1 MPAPTVDRATYL
13 ARQLLTRM
21 RSLEAALRDD
31 ADAAT
36 RAPAARREEL
46 VAKVLAI
53 EADTTDGPT
62 VRLVTA
68 AMPPV
73 RPDQNWSDREQAE
86 LAAFLRAR
94 LGDRLG

>member
-1 MPAPTVDRATYL
+1 MPTPTVDRATYL

-21 RSLEAALRDD
+21 RSLETALADD
-31 ADAAT
+31 PNART
-36 RAPAARREEL
+36 QSARREEL

-62 VRLVTA
+62 VQLVTA

-73 RPDQNWSDREQAE
+73 RSDRDWSDREQAE

-94 LGDRLG
+94 LGERLS

>member
-21 RSLEAALRDD
+21 RSLETALRDD
-31 ADAAT
+31 VDAGT
-36 RAPAARREEL
+36 RASTARREEL

-62 VRLVTA
+62 VQLVTV

-73 RPDQNWSDREQAE
+73 HPNRDWSDREQAE
-86 LAAFLRAR
+86 LAAFLRTR

>member
-1 MPAPTVDRATYL
+1 MPTIDRASYL

-21 RSLEAALRDD
+21 RSLEAALADD
-31 ADAAT
+31 ADT
-36 RAPAARREEL
+36 PARSHGARREEL

-62 VRLVTA
+62 VKLVTA

-73 RPDQNWSDREQAE
+73 RPGRDWSDRDHAE
-86 LAAFLRAR
+86 LAAFLRTR
-94 LGDRLG
+94 LGDKLG